1 MIKNIIRKDFILP
14 AIFSSPFLFYYNCT
28 INGLEIFRYDKLY
41 LVIVIVMTD
50 YRSCIIKKGGE
61 ILNNLELM
69 SEVES
74 AISVCKKCPLSET
87 RNKTVPGEGS
97 IHSPVVFI
105 GEGPGAEEDVTGRP
119 FVGKAG
125 RLFDEILKA
134 VSFSRDD
141 IYITN
146 VVKCRPPNNRN
157 PMPDEMNLCSPFLF
171 SQLQIINPILIVTLG
186 AVPLSFL
193 LDKKNIRITSMR
205 GQLIP
210 YRENTML
217 FPMFH
222 PSYLLRN
229 PSKAKGSPKFLTW
242 QDIQEV
248 KKIYDQHRQ

>member
-1 MIKNIIRKDFILP
+1 
-14 AIFSSPFLFYYNCT
+14 
-28 INGLEIFRYDKLY
+28 
-41 LVIVIVMTD
+41 
-50 YRSCIIKKGGE
+50 
-61 ILNNLELM
+61 LNNLELM
-69 SEVES
+69 SEVEA
-74 AISVCKKCPLSET
+74 AISVCQKCPLSET
-87 RNKTVPGEGS
+87 RNKTVPGEGN

-105 GEGPGAEEDVTGRP
+105 GEGPGAEEDETGRP

-125 RLFDEILKA
+125 RLFEEILKA

-157 PMPDEMNLCSPFLF
+157 PMQDEMNLCSSFLF
-171 SQLQIINPILIVTLG
+171 SQLQIINPYLIVTLG

-210 YRENTML
+210 YKEKTML

-229 PSKAKGSPKFLTW
+229 PSKAKGSPKFFTW

-248 KKIYDQHRQ
+248 KRIYEQHRQ

>member
-1 MIKNIIRKDFILP
+1 MSEREEKREQLASSLMDFIYLCDE
-14 AIFSSPFLFYYNCT
+14 AEAVIGNKDVTYSERVDFSSVVDTVLPLPLDKDSIQGTNLKQ
-28 INGLEIFRYDKLY
+28 LES
-41 LVIVIVMTD
+41 LVS
-50 YRSCIIKKGGE
+50 RCS
-61 ILNNLELM
+61 
-69 SEVES
+69 
-74 AISVCKKCPLSET
+74 KCRLSEG
-87 RNKTVPGEGS
+87 RLHTVFGEG
-97 IHSPVVFI
+97 VVPARLMVI

>member
-1 MIKNIIRKDFILP
+1 M
-14 AIFSSPFLFYYNCT
+14 
-28 INGLEIFRYDKLY
+28 
-41 LVIVIVMTD
+41 
-50 YRSCIIKKGGE
+50 
-61 ILNNLELM
+61 NNLELM
-69 SEVES
+69 SEVEA
-74 AISVCKKCPLSET
+74 AISVCQKCPLSET
-87 RNKTVPGEGS
+87 RNKTVPGEGN

-105 GEGPGAEEDVTGRP
+105 GEGPGAEEDETGRP

-125 RLFDEILKA
+125 RLFEEILKA

-157 PMPDEMNLCSPFLF
+157 PMQDEMNLCSSFLF
-171 SQLQIINPILIVTLG
+171 SQLQIINPYLIVTLG

-210 YRENTML
+210 YKEKTML

-229 PSKAKGSPKFLTW
+229 PSKAKGSPKFFTW

-248 KKIYDQHRQ
+248 KRIYEQHRQ

>member
-1 MIKNIIRKDFILP
+1 
-14 AIFSSPFLFYYNCT
+14 
-28 INGLEIFRYDKLY
+28 
-41 LVIVIVMTD
+41 
-50 YRSCIIKKGGE
+50 
-61 ILNNLELM
+61 
-69 SEVES
+69 
-74 AISVCKKCPLSET
+74 
-87 RNKTVPGEGS
+87 
-97 IHSPVVFI
+97 
-105 GEGPGAEEDVTGRP
+105 
-119 FVGKAG
+119 
-125 RLFDEILKA
+125 
-134 VSFSRDD
+134 
-141 IYITN
+141 
-146 VVKCRPPNNRN
+146 
-157 PMPDEMNLCSPFLF
+157 
-171 SQLQIINPILIVTLG
+171 LIVTLG

>member
-1 MIKNIIRKDFILP
+1 
-14 AIFSSPFLFYYNCT
+14 
-28 INGLEIFRYDKLY
+28 
-41 LVIVIVMTD
+41 
-50 YRSCIIKKGGE
+50 
-61 ILNNLELM
+61 M
-69 SEVES
+69 SEVEA
-74 AISVCKKCPLSET
+74 AISVCQKCPLSET
-87 RNKTVPGEGS
+87 RNKTVPGEGN

-105 GEGPGAEEDVTGRP
+105 GEGPGAEEDETGRP

-125 RLFDEILKA
+125 RLFEEILKA

-157 PMPDEMNLCSPFLF
+157 PMQDEMNLCSSFLF
-171 SQLQIINPILIVTLG
+171 SQLQIINPYLIVTLG

-210 YRENTML
+210 YKEKTML

-229 PSKAKGSPKFLTW
+229 PSKAKGSPKFFTW

-248 KKIYDQHRQ
+248 KRIYEQHRQ